1 MSIHFIVPYYLDPRF
16 LIELVDSVRK
26 QTSDQWRLTIVDDRY
41 PDTTAEEH
49 VLALG
54 DPRIEYVRNTRNLG
68 ATANVSRCMTLG
80 KEEYLVVMGADD
92 ALEPRYVEVVLD
104 AFKRYPNAVMVHP
117 GVIVVD
123 GESRPTDSLAD
134 KIKRVAA
141 RSAWKERELDGPAAA
156 QSLMNGNWLYVPAM
170 AFRNDAVPRIK
181 RLGEFGSIA
190 DLAWSIDMLIGGGTL
205 ALDPTPVFRY
215 RRHAA
220 SHSSIGA
227 HSVRRFEEEQRYYA
241 AAAEQLNAAGWHKAA
256 RAARLHLLCRG
267 HITKSALDAALAR
280 DLKLAKSLAG
290 RAIRRV

>member
-1 MSIHFIVPYYLDPRF
+1 MSIHFVVPYYLDPRF
-16 LIELVDSVRK
+16 LIELVDSVRE

-41 PDTTAEEH
+41 PDTTAEEY
-49 VLALG
+49 VLGLG
-54 DPRIEYVRNTRNLG
+54 DPRIEYVRNERNLG
-68 ATANVSRCMTLG
+68 ATGNVCKCMTLG

-104 AFKRYPNAVMVHP
+104 AFKRYPDAVMVHP

-170 AFRNDAVPRIK
+170 AFRNDAVPRIT

-227 HSVRRFEEEQRYYA
+227 HSERRFEEEQRYYA
-241 AAAEQLNAAGWHKAA
+241 AAAKQLNAAGWHKAA

-267 HITKSALDAALAR
+267 HITKSALDAAVSL

>member
-1 MSIHFIVPYYLDPRF
+1 MSVHFVVPYYLDPRF
-16 LIELVDSVRK
+16 LIELVDSVRA
-26 QTSDQWRLTIVDDRY
+26 QTSDRWRLTIADDRY
-41 PDTTAEEH
+41 PDTTAEEY
-49 VLALG
+49 VRALG
-54 DPRIEYVRNTRNLG
+54 DERIEYTRNERNLG

-80 KEEYLVVMGADD
+80 REEYLVVMGADD

-104 AFKRYPNAVMVHP
+104 TFERHPNAVMVHP

-123 GESRPTDSLAD
+123 GEGKPTDSLAD

-141 RSAWKERELDGPAAA
+141 RSAWKEGELDGPAAA

-215 RRHAA
+215 RRHAS

-227 HSVRRFEEEQRYYA
+227 HGVRRFDEEQRYYA
-241 AAAEQLNAAGWHKAA
+241 AAAEQLAKAGWHKAA

-267 HITKSALDAALAR
+267 HITKSALDAAVAR